1 MIKNDRQYRLTKAQ
15 LREFEKALAELAT
28 AESKGAADASL
39 IALQQQALQSQR
51 EEMFAD
57 LEEYESLR
65 KNKVTSFTVETFAE
79 LPMTLIKS
87 RIALGLTQKA
97 LADRLGAKEQQ
108 IQRWEAS
115 DYAGAS
121 IDTILAIMDA
131 LGVETREEVFVPN
144 ERLTP
149 KAFFEKLSSG
159 GIPKD
164 LVLQRLIPAS
174 AAARLAGPMP
184 ISVKLRELLQAA
196 SGVSRVFGVPVTDL
210 LALDKPKIDFSAVA
224 AARFKLPAS
233 VGHQKIN
240 AYTVYAH
247 HLALLIENCTP
258 STQSYEFAS
267 WSEFRE
273 RVIRNNEPL
282 TLRRTLEFLWDHGVM
297 ILPLRDRGGF
307 HGAVWKIR
315 NRFVIV
321 LKQNTP
327 LESRWLYDVL
337 HEIGHIALGHVTD
350 DRAVVEEHP
359 ISPNIH
365 TDEEDAASEWAEDV
379 IFGGRSEE
387 IEEAC
392 AVASQGRLERL
403 KAVLPEVSKRFNVDL
418 GSLANHVAYRLEDQ
432 GENWWGAAH
441 NLQIGETQPFEI
453 ARELLFQR
461 ADLLRLNPIDRDL
474 LMRALTD
481 QNHG

>member
-1 MIKNDRQYRLTKAQ
+1 MIKNDRQYRLTKTQ
-15 LREFEKALAELAT
+15 LREFDAALEQLAT
-28 AESKGAADASL
+28 IKTKGAADASL
-39 IALQQQALQSQR
+39 ITLQQGALQSQR

-57 LEEYESLR
+57 VEEYESLR

-79 LPMTLIKS
+79 LPTTLIKS

-121 IDTILAIMDA
+121 IDTILAIMGA

-149 KAFFEKLSSG
+149 KAFFENLSAG

-174 AAARLAGPMP
+174 AAARLSGPMP
-184 ISVKLRELLQAA
+184 MSVKLREILQAA
-196 SGVSRVFGVPVTDL
+196 SGVSRVFGVSVTDL
-210 LALDKPKIDFSAVA
+210 LALDKPDIDFSAVA

-233 VGHQKIN
+233 ASHREVN

-247 HLALLIENCTP
+247 YLALLTENCTP
-258 STQSYEFAS
+258 STQHYEFTS

-273 RVIRNNEPL
+273 RLVRNNKPL

-297 ILPLRDRGGF
+297 VLPLRDPGGF

-337 HEIGHIALGHVTD
+337 HEIGHIALGHVSD
-350 DRAVVEEHP
+350 ERAVVEEHP

-365 TDEEDAASEWAEDV
+365 TDGEDDASEWAEDV
-379 IFGGRSEE
+379 IFGGKSEQ

-392 AVASQGRLERL
+392 AEASQGRLERL
-403 KAVLPEVSKRFNVDL
+403 KAVLPEVAKRFNVDL
-418 GSLANHVAYRLEDQ
+418 GVLANHMAYRLEDQ

-441 NLQIGETQPFEI
+441 NLQIAGTQPFDI
-453 ARELLFQR
+453 ARELLFQY
-461 ADLLRLNPIDRDL
+461 ANLLRLNPIDRDL

-481 QNHG
+481 